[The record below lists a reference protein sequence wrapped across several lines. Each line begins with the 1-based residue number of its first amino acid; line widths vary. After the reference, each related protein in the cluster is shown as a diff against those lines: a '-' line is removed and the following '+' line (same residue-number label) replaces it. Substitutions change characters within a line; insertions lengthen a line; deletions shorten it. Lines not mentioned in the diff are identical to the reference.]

1 MTYIRRTSKELDSD
15 VEALLQNIKINIKQ
29 YHEQESV
36 FDVTQKNVRLQDITN
51 AFSNKWFDGCIKNY
65 RYLYKGMEKIANN
78 IGIKI
83 VKSEQEPLGVN
94 ALGYK
99 DNKEITL
106 NSRNTEVQNVKI
118 LLNELVY
125 DKFNTTENFDGYTTQ
140 ERKFQAELTACI
152 ICAHFEIDM
161 REYQLKYLPERA
173 KERTL
178 NDEKD
183 LLKEVRQTAIEY
195 IETVED
201 VEELLIIDKRQI
213 EQKEPDEKI
222 MYKTIEVN
230 KLDQTKGTVHI
241 YQFNDNPEKCFL
253 GQKKNNTIKRLG
265 VIATMGAVKK
275 VFKEFKKIEND
286 NSKTLIKDKTQEKAT
301 MLIQE
306 LSLQKV
312 GINTKKI
319 SNEI

>member
-1 MTYIRRTSKELDSD
+1 MTYIRRTRKELDSE
-15 VEALLQNIKINIKQ
+15 VEELLQNIKIKIKQ
-29 YHEQESV
+29 YHEDKSV
-36 FDVTQKNVRLQDITN
+36 FDVTQKNVKLQDITN
-51 AFSNKWFDGCIKNY
+51 VFSNKWFDGCIKDY

-83 VKSEQEPLGVN
+83 VKSEQEPFGSN
-94 ALGYK
+94 ALEYK
-99 DNKEITL
+99 DSKEITL
-106 NSRNTEVQNVKI
+106 NSRNTEVQNIKI

-125 DKFNTTENFDGYTTQ
+125 DKFNITEKFDGCTTH

-161 REYQLKYLPERA
+161 REYQLKYPQEWS

-222 MYKTIEVN
+222 IYKTTEVN

-253 GQKKNNTIKRLG
+253 GQKKNNIIKRLG
-265 VIATMGAVKK
+265 AIATIGAVKK
-275 VFKEFKKIEND
+275 VFKEFKKIEKD
-286 NSKTLIKDKTQEKAT
+286 NSKTLIKNKTKTQEKAT

-306 LSLQKV
+306 LSL
-312 GINTKKI
+312 
-319 SNEI
+319 